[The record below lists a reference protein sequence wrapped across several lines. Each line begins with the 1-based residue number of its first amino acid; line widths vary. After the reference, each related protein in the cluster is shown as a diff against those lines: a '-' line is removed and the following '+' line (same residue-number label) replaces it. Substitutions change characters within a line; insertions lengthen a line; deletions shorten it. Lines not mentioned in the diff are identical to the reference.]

1 MPAKKRALQCIYTS
15 NDVNNTLA
23 IFGILIIPK
32 VAAGHMHFMLSA
44 DIYGSETIV
53 TLYLL
58 VLVESYLKDMVWHIH
73 F

>member
-1 MPAKKRALQCIYTS
+1 
-15 NDVNNTLA
+15 
-23 IFGILIIPK
+23 
-32 VAAGHMHFMLSA
+32 MHFMLSA

-58 VLVESYLKDMVWHIH
+58 VFVESYLKDMVWYIH